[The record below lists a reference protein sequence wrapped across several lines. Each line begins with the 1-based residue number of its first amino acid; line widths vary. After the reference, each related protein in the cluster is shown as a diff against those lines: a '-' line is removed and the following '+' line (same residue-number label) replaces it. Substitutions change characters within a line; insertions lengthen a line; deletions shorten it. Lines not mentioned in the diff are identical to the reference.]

1 MRLVKYGLSLT
12 VALLLAACGGGGPRG
27 DFDNSDPSW
36 LIPKNEI
43 WDGGPG
49 QDGIPSIDNP
59 LFEKA
64 SETTFVDDSERV
76 VGVFVNG
83 QYHAYPHRVL
93 DWHEIVN
100 DAVDTDAFV
109 LSYCPLTGSA
119 LAWDVAD
126 DASNPEY
133 GVSGLLYFSN
143 LILYDRET
151 GSRWSQMRQQSVWG
165 ERIGMMANQLQ
176 VIETSWQTWKSMY
189 PDSLVVIGDI
199 VITRGYNGYPYGQY
213 RTNSDLLFPVPE
225 LDTRLHPKHRVIG
238 IQSGTASKAYQIDGF
253 GSATQ
258 AINDH
263 VGGNPIVVI
272 GNSDLDL
279 AAIYS
284 RELDDGTVLEF
295 SPVPDQLPIV
305 MSDSEGNT
313 WDIFGNAVSG
323 PRAGMQ
329 LRRTTSFT
337 AMWFAWAA
345 FFDNTELHFNQ

>member
-1 MRLVKYGLSLT
+1 MKRIDYGLLLTLT
-12 VALLLAACGGGGPRG
+12 VSLAACSSGGGRG
-27 DFDNSDPSW
+27 DFDNTSDPDW
-36 LIPKNEI
+36 LLPKNEI

-59 LFEKA
+59 QFELA
-64 SETTFVDDSERV
+64 SETTFVDPAERV

-83 QYHAYPHRVL
+83 EYHAYPHRVL
-93 DWHEIVN
+93 DWHEVVN
-100 DAVDTDAFV
+100 DSAGSDAFV

-119 LAWDVAD
+119 LAWDVPDNAG
-126 DASNPEY
+126 NPQY

-151 GSRWSQMRQQSVWG
+151 GSRWSQMLQQSVWG
-165 ERIGMMANQLQ
+165 ERIGARANQVQ
-176 VIETSWQTWKSMY
+176 VIETTWQTWLSMY
-189 PDSLVVIGDI
+189 PDSVVLTGDT
-199 VITRGYNGYPYGQY
+199 VITRGYNGYPYGMY

-238 IQSGTASKAYQIDGF
+238 FQSATGNKAYQVDGF
-253 GSATQ
+253 GSSTQ

-272 GNSDLDL
+272 GNSELDL

-284 RELDDGTVLEF
+284 RELGDGTILEF
-295 SPVPDQLPIV
+295 AALEDQLPVV
-305 MSDSEGNT
+305 MTDTEGNT
-313 WDIFGNAVSG
+313 WDIFGIAVSG
-323 PRAGMQ
+323 PRTGEQ
-329 LRRTTSFT
+329 LERTTSFT

-345 FFDNTELHFNQ
+345 FFENTELHFN